1 MKEIL
6 QGLYNKSHFKRRLIM
21 VIFAVIVMGFALSL
35 LLLADLGTD
44 PCTMMNKAIAKR
56 LGLSIGNW
64 QAIFNTVLLIAVIVF
79 GGRNLGFGTVANMF
93 LVGYSIDFFS
103 MVWERLLPL
112 EWFDILWVK
121 AIVFIPA
128 LIIFVLAAA
137 IYMDVD
143 LGTAPYDAVPYIIS
157 GHLPKVSFKIIRIVF
172 DFATIGV
179 GVLLGGKLEIVTI
192 LMALLLGPAIG
203 MVGKKMERIL
213 D

>member
-6 QGLYNKSHFKRRLIM
+6 QGFYKKTHFTRRLIM
-21 VIFAVIVMGFALSL
+21 VILAVIVMGFALSL
-35 LLLADLGTD
+35 LLLVDLGTD
-44 PCTMMNKAIAKR
+44 PCTMMNKAISEK

-64 QAIFNTVLLIAVIVF
+64 QAIFNILLLIAVIIF
-79 GGRNLGFGTVANMF
+79 GGRNLGFGTLANMF

-103 MVWERLLPL
+103 VIWKRVLPL

-121 AIVFIPA
+121 VAVFIPS
-128 LIIFVLAAA
+128 LIIFVIAAA

-157 GHLPKVSFKIIRIVF
+157 QRLPKVTFKIIRIVF
-172 DFATIGV
+172 DFATIGI

-192 LMALLLGPAIG
+192 LMALLLGPTIG
-203 MVGKKMERIL
+203 MVGRKL
-213 D
+213 DRLL